1 MKKGKIDLHKHE
13 SQKPATIWFDEGV
26 LDRID
31 RLAKRGDINRSRL
44 IRNLT
49 LIGVEYL
56 EACEKFGVLQ
66 TALVMRDFGAWFKG
80 KLENGVSFDVHQES

>member
-13 SQKPATIWFDEGV
+13 SQKQATIWFDEGV

-49 LIGVEYL
+49 LIGVDYL

-80 KLENGVSFDVHQES
+80 KLVSGV